1 MDPQEEAANMMEDI
15 INQRSN
21 VAQLDSS
28 KDPNS
33 YLNLDGGG
41 TTNTSADAANVNEIT
56 SIHHFFNKIYTLH
69 YFYWFSMFNFYYL
82 AKLGSGKVHKP
93 RGPTSTK
100 NFKSQMIVN
109 KIVPDREPR
118 DPEKTSTKMA
128 HYCGF
133 LIR

>member
-56 SIHHFFNKIYTLH
+56 SIHHFLIKYILYIIFI
-69 YFYWFSMFNFYYL
+69 
-82 AKLGSGKVHKP
+82 
-93 RGPTSTK
+93 
-100 NFKSQMIVN
+100 
-109 KIVPDREPR
+109 D
-118 DPEKTSTKMA
+118 
-128 HYCGF
+128 F
-133 LIR
+133 LCLIFII